1 MNYEQL
7 LFNESFRATHKWVTG
22 KLIGLKQLI
31 HSLTKPVRD
40 VTELKSDSIT
50 QTEPQVITYGHIYV
64 LVRLK

>member
-7 LFNESFRATHKWVTG
+7 LFNESFRATG

-40 VTELKSDSIT
+40 VTELTSDSIT